1 MFLAEGFGHS
11 LRVFLSHLYGV
22 AVTLG
27 GPGLFFI
34 AVADSS
40 FLSVPEGNDFLIIV
54 LSTGQSWQRMAYY
67 VVMTILGSVTGCS
80 LLYGVGQR
88 GGHFVHRR
96 VQRKRI
102 EELEG
107 MYRQWGIWAVVVPSI
122 MPPPMPFKIFVLS
135 AGFFR
140 LPFLKFIMAVTLGR
154 SIRYFTWGILAV
166 VYGQLAKE
174 FLERN
179 VHTVGVLLFLLFV
192 GAIVGYLL
200 MWTRARRKSSQQE
213 TV

>member
-1 MFLAEGFGHS
+1 MFLAEGFGHF
-11 LRVFLSHLYGV
+11 LRVLLSQLYIV

-67 VVMTILGSVTGCS
+67 VVMTILGSVCGCA
-80 LLYGVGQR
+80 LLYGVGRR

-96 VQRKRI
+96 VKRKRI
-102 EELEG
+102 EQLEG
-107 MYRQWGIWAVVVPSI
+107 MYRQWGIWAVVVPSM

-135 AGFFR
+135 AGFFG
-140 LPFLKFIMAVTLGR
+140 LPFSKFLMAVTLGR
-154 SIRYFTWGILAV
+154 SVRYFMWGILAV
-166 VYGQLAKE
+166 VYGQLARE
-174 FLERN
+174 FLEKN
-179 VHTVGVLLFLLFV
+179 LHTVGVVLSLLFV

>member
-11 LRVFLSHLYGV
+11 LRVFLSKLYVV
-22 AVTLG
+22 AATLG
-27 GPGLFFI
+27 GPGLFFL

-54 LSTGQSWQRMAYY
+54 LSTGQSWQRMTYY
-67 VVMTILGSVTGCS
+67 VVMTTLGSVCGCA
-80 LLYGVGQR
+80 LLYGVGKR

-107 MYRQWGIWAVVVPSI
+107 IYRQWGIWAVVVPSI

-140 LPFLKFIMAVTLGR
+140 LPFLKFLMAVTLGR
-154 SIRYFTWGILAV
+154 SIRYFMWGILAV

-174 FLERN
+174 FLEKN
-179 VHTVGVLLFLLFV
+179 MHTVGVVLFLLFV